1 MGHDPLSA
9 QSFLSQQLQPLNYH
23 YYARTCRTYIT
34 DFACKF
40 APFQVPSIR
49 AHPLA
54 LGMDMDATGPSG
66 SAPSHAKQPPASR
79 DSIEERD
86 NKRLRL
92 LAAMAGILAKI
103 DAPRTAKGGTRHNV
117 GPYAVMELE
126 RLAAGLGWQVEL
138 PSNPGQF
145 INKWSSRLEQNFDVH
160 DLPTPGRPH
169 KVPAEAVTEAVKYVV
184 ETEPTA
190 QHEMAHHA
198 GFRAIMEKYD
208 VTLGTLWRDMLE
220 SRPDLG
226 LYVRVDFKKQLAPA
240 DLSQRVAISCRWT
253 AVGINAS
260 APGVRKQSL
269 AEDDDDGV
277 WLLSPPPKTPLFRGP
292 WLTDVAMCTIYMDA
306 KKIYIIPQSYKMYGI
321 RGTPSIVVEDPRILS
336 KAWVIHYY
344 SAVNYHFGGLLLQ
357 LVTGTQ
363 GPDYSP
369 AKKYQV
375 G

>member
-1 MGHDPLSA
+1 
-9 QSFLSQQLQPLNYH
+9 
-23 YYARTCRTYIT
+23 
-34 DFACKF
+34 
-40 APFQVPSIR
+40 
-49 AHPLA
+49 
-54 LGMDMDATGPSG
+54 
-66 SAPSHAKQPPASR
+66 
-79 DSIEERD
+79 
-86 NKRLRL
+86 
-92 LAAMAGILAKI
+92 
-103 DAPRTAKGGTRHNV
+103 
-117 GPYAVMELE
+117 
-126 RLAAGLGWQVEL
+126 
-138 PSNPGQF
+138 
-145 INKWSSRLEQNFDVH
+145 
-160 DLPTPGRPH
+160 
-169 KVPAEAVTEAVKYVV
+169 
-184 ETEPTA
+184 
-190 QHEMAHHA
+190 
-198 GFRAIMEKYD
+198 MEKYD

-226 LYVRVDFKKQLAPA
+226 LYVRVDFKKQLTPA

-253 AVGINAS
+253 AVGIKPS

-269 AEDDDDGV
+269 GEDDDDGM

-357 LVTGTQ
+357 FVTGTQ
-363 GPDYSP
+363 GPGYSP